1 MKGSNPAPGSVR
13 YEYPTAPAGYPAS
26 GSVYPS
32 VAQGSYPTSYS
43 SHNTTPSNQQT
54 KVYNAP
60 NV

>member
-13 YEYPTAPAGYPAS
+13 YEYPTAPAGYP
-26 GSVYPS
+26 S
-32 VAQGSYPTSYS
+32 VAQGSYPRSYS
-43 SHNTTPSNQQT
+43 PYNATPSNQQT